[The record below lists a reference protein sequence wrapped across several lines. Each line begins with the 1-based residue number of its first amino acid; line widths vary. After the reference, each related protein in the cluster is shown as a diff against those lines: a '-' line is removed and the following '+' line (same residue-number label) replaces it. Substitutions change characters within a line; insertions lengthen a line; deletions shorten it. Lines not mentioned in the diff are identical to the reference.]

1 MEELQQK
8 RCTRTCFENEL
19 HTFYHGAYIIHRA
32 FCVTKTYDVSL
43 ASAVRS
49 SKSNAELLPVSG

>member
-32 FCVTKTYDVSL
+32 FCV
-43 ASAVRS
+43 
-49 SKSNAELLPVSG
+49 